1 MEQLISK
8 LRSDLDRALR
18 EKRAAESEVEK
29 ITKHLPEEG
38 NRMNIAFD
46 ELHSKLNSAEKERL
60 EAEQRLEA
68 LQSNFKQEQS
78 RYELEL
84 FQANETNENNYRRLK
99 RLENELEEAN
109 VLCS

>member
-8 LRSDLDRALR
+8 LQSDLDRALR

-38 NRMNIAFD
+38 NRMNAAFD
-46 ELHSKLNSAEKERL
+46 ELHSKLNSAEKDRL